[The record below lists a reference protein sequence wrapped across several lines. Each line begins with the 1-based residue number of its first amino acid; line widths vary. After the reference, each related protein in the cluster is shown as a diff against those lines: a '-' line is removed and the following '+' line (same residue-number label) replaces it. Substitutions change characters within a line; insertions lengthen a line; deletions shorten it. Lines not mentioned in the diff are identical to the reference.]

1 MTSVIIPNS
10 VTSIGDDAFRY
21 CTGLTNVVIGS
32 GVTNVGDL
40 AFSYGHGLTGVY
52 FEGSAPKGSDAVF
65 FASTKVVVYYLLG
78 TMGWEPTYAGRPTAL
93 WVLPYPVILNLSPS
107 LGVHTNVFGFRVSW
121 ATNTQVVVE
130 ASTTLTDPTWL
141 PVSTNTLTDG
151 LSYFS
156 DPDWTNYPNR
166 FYRIRSQ

>member
-1 MTSVIIPNS
+1 MWW
-10 VTSIGDDAFRY
+10 DDEVFS
-21 CTGLTNVVIGS
+21 GSTN
-32 GVTNVGDL
+32 
-40 AFSYGHGLTGVY
+40 
-52 FEGSAPKGSDAVF
+52 
-65 FASTKVVVYYLLG
+65 VVVYYLPG
-78 TMGWEPTYAGRPTAL
+78 TTGWEPTYAARPTSL
-93 WVLPYPVILNLSPS
+93 WVPVILNLSPS